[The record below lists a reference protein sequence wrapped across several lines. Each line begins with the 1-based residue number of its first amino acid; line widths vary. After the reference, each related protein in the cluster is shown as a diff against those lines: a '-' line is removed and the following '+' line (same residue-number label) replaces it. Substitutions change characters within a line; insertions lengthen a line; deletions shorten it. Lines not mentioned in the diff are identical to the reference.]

1 VTEEGDAFGLVLR
14 AGEPAV
20 GEFRCSGCRYGV
32 SVHRSLP
39 QCPMCGG
46 TAWESTPLLSALRQ
60 RLATGAGANGEAF
73 ATAEL
78 ARGSAV

>member
-1 VTEEGDAFGLVLR
+1 VTEEGDAFGLVFR
-14 AGEPAV
+14 TGEPAV

-46 TAWESTPLLSALRQ
+46 TAWELTASLSASRQ
-60 RLATGAGANGEAF
+60 SL
-73 ATAEL
+73 TA
-78 ARGSAV
+78 ARTEQPVA